1 VDGWYC
7 DPLELQ
13 ADSKLGVPGLV
24 EATRLGTVS
33 VVNKLGSTVL
43 QNPALMAFLPRIGE
57 YFLGRPLRLPSVPTW
72 WCGDDQA
79 RRHVLANLGG
89 LVIKP
94 TTRHIGAN
102 SRFGWELSDAERAD
116 LRAQI
121 EASPGEWVGQEPVPM
136 ATVPTL
142 TEEGLQPRRSVL
154 RVFAVARDDSY
165 AVMPGGLTRVAATA
179 DTSRISNQAGAIS
192 KDTWVL
198 ASEPERLT
206 GFWLQPGPAVEAAD
220 PMAAI
225 SARAAENL
233 FWMGRYAERA
243 EDVARLLRVVYER
256 RSDFQGSAN
265 PAGVQAFRALLAAL
279 TSVTTTY
286 PGFIGE
292 EAPAR
297 LRSPGQE
304 LYALVVDDQR
314 VGSLAHSFRRLLD
327 AAYAVRD
334 HLSTDTWLVVGVL
347 DREILALKA
356 STGPRSDPQAA
367 VHGAL
372 QRVMQSL
379 LALAGLG
386 AESMVRDPGWR
397 FMDAGRR
404 IERSIQLLAFLQAT
418 LIQVR
423 DTATDSLMLE
433 SVLIAT
439 ESIITYRRRY
449 RSHAQLETVL
459 DLLLVDPINPRS
471 LAYQLDRLGEAIDA
485 MPPAARGVLRDEQ
498 KLVIEAS
505 TTLRLADTASLVGTD
520 DEGRRGDLEL
530 FLGHLLHLLS
540 GAADAMDRA
549 HFTHLLPQSSVLDAD
564 GEQAS

>member
-1 VDGWYC
+1 
-7 DPLELQ
+7 
-13 ADSKLGVPGLV
+13 
-24 EATRLGTVS
+24 
-33 VVNKLGSTVL
+33 
-43 QNPALMAFLPRIGE
+43 
-57 YFLGRPLRLPSVPTW
+57 
-72 WCGDDQA
+72 
-79 RRHVLANLGG
+79 
-89 LVIKP
+89 
-94 TTRHIGAN
+94 
-102 SRFGWELSDAERAD
+102 
-116 LRAQI
+116 
-121 EASPGEWVGQEPVPM
+121 
-136 ATVPTL
+136 
-142 TEEGLQPRRSVL
+142 
-154 RVFAVARDDSY
+154 
-165 AVMPGGLTRVAATA
+165 
-179 DTSRISNQAGAIS
+179 
-192 KDTWVL
+192 
-198 ASEPERLT
+198 
-206 GFWLQPGPAVEAAD
+206 
-220 PMAAI
+220 
-225 SARAAENL
+225 
-233 FWMGRYAERA
+233 
-243 EDVARLLRVVYER
+243 VVYER

-286 PGFIGE
+286 PGFIGDG
-292 EAPAR
+292 AHAR
-297 LRSPGQE
+297 LRSPGKE
-304 LYALVVDDQR
+304 LFALVVDDQR
-314 VGSLAHSFRRLLD
+314 VGSLAHAFRRLLD

-347 DREILALKA
+347 DREILALQA

-404 IERSIQLLAFLQAT
+404 IERSIQLLALLQAT
-418 LIQVR
+418 LTQVR

-471 LAYQLDRLGEAIDA
+471 LAYQLDRLGEAIDT
-485 MPPAARGVLRDEQ
+485 MPPAARGVLRVEQ

-505 TTLRLADTASLVGTD
+505 TTLRLADTASLIGTD
-520 DEGRRGDLEL
+520 DEGRRPELEL
-530 FLGHLLHLLS
+530 FLGHLLQLLS
-540 GAADAMDRA
+540 AGADAMDRA
-549 HFTHLLPQSSVLDAD
+549 HFTHLLPQSSVLEAD